1 MRKTKIVCTIGP
13 ASESEEMIKK
23 LMLAGMNT
31 ARINFS
37 HGGFKEQET
46 KVNRIKKVREEL
58 GLHVSLLLDTK
69 GPEVRIGKF
78 EDGTIFLK
86 PGDTFSLTPEEIMG
100 TQYEFT
106 VSYKELYK
114 EVTHG
119 DKMLIDDGL
128 IEVEVIT
135 VKDKKIYC
143 RVISGGKLTDRKSI
157 NLPGKKLNLPSMT
170 EKDREDILNGIKA
183 DFDFIAASFIRSAK
197 DVNEIR
203 KLLNE
208 NGGENIK
215 IISKIENQEGVDN
228 FDEILDASDGI
239 MVARGDLSVE
249 VPMAKVPMIQ
259 KEFIRKT
266 YLQGKIVIT
275 ATQMLD
281 SMINNPRPTRAE
293 VSDVSNAIYDATSAI
308 MLSGESATGKY
319 PIECVEMMHE
329 IAVETEN
336 SINYWKRFLGREYD
350 LPNKGYRFNI
360 YNGICASA
368 MNLKAKAILAYTV
381 SGDTPGILSAFCPTC
396 PIYAITRDP
405 KVARQA
411 NLEWNVHPMV
421 VTEQKNADQMIQ
433 TAIERLQLNGQVKK
447 GDTIIIAGGA
457 SILPEVKD
465 SEINKVIGGIIK
477 L

>member
-13 ASESEEMIKK
+13 ASDNEEVLRK

-37 HGGFKEQET
+37 HGSFKEQEG
-46 KVNRIKKVREEL
+46 KINKIKKVREEL
-58 GLHVSLLLDTK
+58 NLPVALLLDTK

-78 EDGTIFLK
+78 EDGEIFLK
-86 PGDTFSLTPEEIMG
+86 EGDTFALIPEEIMG
-100 TQYEFT
+100 TQYEFS

-114 EVTHG
+114 EVEPG
-119 DKMLIDDGL
+119 DKLLIDDGL

-135 VKDKKIYC
+135 IKNTSVYC
-143 RVISGGKLTDRKSI
+143 RVISGGKLTNRKSI
-157 NLPGKKLNLPSMT
+157 NLPGKKLKLPAMT
-170 EKDREDILNGIKA
+170 DKDKDDILNGIKA
-183 DFDFIAASFIRSAK
+183 DFDYIAASFIRSAS

-203 KLLNE
+203 AFLKE
-208 NGGENIK
+208 NGGEDIK

-249 VPMAKVPMIQ
+249 IPMARVPVIQ

-266 YLQGKIVIT
+266 YLQGKVVIT
-275 ATQMLD
+275 ATQMLE

-293 VSDVSNAIYDATSAI
+293 VSDISNAIYDATSAI

-319 PIECVEMMHE
+319 PVECVELMNE
-329 IAVETEN
+329 IAGETES
-336 SINYWKRFLGREYD
+336 SIKYWKRFLGRDYD
-350 LPNKGYRFNI
+350 LKHKGYRFNI
-360 YNGICASA
+360 YNGICVSA
-368 MNLKAKAILAYTV
+368 MNLNAKAILAYTV

-396 PIYAITRDP
+396 PVYAITGSE
-405 KVARQA
+405 KLTRQL
-411 NLEWNVHPMV
+411 NLEFNVYPML
-421 VTEQKNADQMIQ
+421 EKDKKNADQMIQ
-433 TAIERLQLNGQVKK
+433 SAIEKLLEEGKVEK

-457 SILPEVKD
+457 AILPEMEN

>member
-1 MRKTKIVCTIGP
+1 
-13 ASESEEMIKK
+13 
-23 LMLAGMNT
+23 
-31 ARINFS
+31 
-37 HGGFKEQET
+37 
-46 KVNRIKKVREEL
+46 
-58 GLHVSLLLDTK
+58 
-69 GPEVRIGKF
+69 
-78 EDGTIFLK
+78 
-86 PGDTFSLTPEEIMG
+86 
-100 TQYEFT
+100 
-106 VSYKELYK
+106 
-114 EVTHG
+114 
-119 DKMLIDDGL
+119 
-128 IEVEVIT
+128 
-135 VKDKKIYC
+135 
-143 RVISGGKLTDRKSI
+143 
-157 NLPGKKLNLPSMT
+157 MT

>member
-13 ASESEEMIKK
+13 ASESESMLKK
-23 LMLAGMNT
+23 LMLAGMDT

-37 HGGFKEQET
+37 HGGFKEQEE

-58 GLHVSLLLDTK
+58 NLPVALLLDTK

-78 EDGTIFLK
+78 EDGEIFLK
-86 PGDTFSLTPEEIMG
+86 PGDTFCLTTEEILG
-100 TQYEFT
+100 NQYEFS
-106 VSYKELYK
+106 VSYKNLHNEI
-114 EVTHG
+114 THG

-128 IEVEVIT
+128 IEVEVVT
-135 VKDKKIYC
+135 VKSNKIYC
-143 RVISGGKLTDRKSI
+143 KVITGGKLTNRKSI

-170 EKDREDILNGIKA
+170 EKDKEDIINGIKA
-183 DFDFIAASFIRSAK
+183 GFDYIAASFVRSAK
-197 DVNEIR
+197 DVLEIR
-203 KLLNE
+203 KLLE
-208 NGGENIK
+208 EHGGEAIK

-228 FDEILDASDGI
+228 FDEILEVSDGI
-239 MVARGDLSVE
+239 MIARGDLSVE
-249 VPMAKVPMIQ
+249 IPMAKVPIIQ
-259 KEFIRKT
+259 KQFIRKT

-293 VSDVSNAIYDATSAI
+293 VSDISNAIYDATSAI

-319 PIECVEMMHE
+319 PVECVELMNE
-329 IAVETEN
+329 IALETEA
-336 SINYWKRFLGREYD
+336 SIKYWKRFLGRDYD
-350 LPNKGYRFNI
+350 LENKNYRFNI

-368 MNLKAKAILAYTV
+368 MNLNAKAILAYTV

-396 PIYAITRDP
+396 PIYAITSNP
-405 KVARQA
+405 MVARQM
-411 NLEWNVHPMV
+411 NLEFNVYPMLI
-421 VTEQKNADQMIQ
+421 ERKKDADQMIQ
-433 TAIERLQLNGQVKK
+433 SAIEKLQLEQKVQK

-457 SILPEVKD
+457 QILPEVEN

>member
-13 ASESEEMIKK
+13 ASESEAMLKK

-46 KVNRIKKVREEL
+46 KINRIKKVREEL
-58 GLHVSLLLDTK
+58 GLQVSLLLDTK

-78 EDGTIFLK
+78 EDGVIFLK

-100 TQYEFT
+100 TQYEFSVT
-106 VSYKELYK
+106 YKDLYK
-114 EVTHG
+114 EVSHG

-128 IEVEVIT
+128 IEIEVIT
-135 VKDKKIYC
+135 VRDKKIYC
-143 RVISGGKLTDRKSI
+143 RVITGGKLTDRKSI
-157 NLPGKKLNLPSMT
+157 NLPGKKLHLPSMT
-170 EKDREDILNGIKA
+170 EKDKEDIINGIKA
-183 DFDFIAASFIRSAK
+183 DFDYVAASFIRSAK

-203 KLLNE
+203 ALLNE

-228 FDEILDASDGI
+228 FDEILNVSDGI

-249 VPMAKVPMIQ
+249 IPMAKVPMIQ

-281 SMINNPRPTRAE
+281 SMITNPRPTRAE
-293 VSDVSNAIYDATSAI
+293 VSDIANAIYDATSAI

-319 PIECVEMMHE
+319 PVECVELMNE
-329 IAVETEN
+329 IAETSEA
-336 SINYWKRFLGREYD
+336 SINYWKRFLGRDYD
-350 LPNKGYRFNI
+350 LENKGYRFNI

-396 PIYAITRDP
+396 PIYAITSDP
-405 KVARQA
+405 KVARQM
-411 NLEWNVHPMV
+411 NLEWNVYPML
-421 VTEQKNADQMIQ
+421 VTDKKSADDMIQ
-433 TAIERLQLNGQVKK
+433 TAIERLQLNGKVGK
-447 GDTIIIAGGA
+447 GDIIMIAGGA
-457 SILPEVKD
+457 SILPEIED

>member
-13 ASESEEMIKK
+13 ASESEAMLKK

-37 HGGFKEQET
+37 HGGFKEQEN

-78 EDGTIFLK
+78 EDGVIFLK

-100 TQYEFT
+100 TQYEFS
-106 VSYKELYK
+106 VSYKDLYK
-114 EVTHG
+114 EVSHG

-128 IEVEVIT
+128 IEIEVIT

-157 NLPGKKLNLPSMT
+157 NLPGKKLHLPSMT
-170 EKDREDILNGIKA
+170 EKDKEDIINGIKA

-203 KLLNE
+203 TLLNE

-228 FDEILDASDGI
+228 FDEILNVSDGI

-249 VPMAKVPMIQ
+249 IPMAKVPMIQ

-281 SMINNPRPTRAE
+281 SMITNPRPTRAE
-293 VSDVSNAIYDATSAI
+293 VSDVANAIYDATSAI

-319 PIECVEMMHE
+319 PVECVELMNE
-329 IAVETEN
+329 IAETSEG
-336 SINYWKRFLGREYD
+336 SINYWKRFLGRDYD
-350 LPNKGYRFNI
+350 LENKGYRFNI

-368 MNLKAKAILAYTV
+368 MNLNAKAILAYTV

-396 PIYAITRDP
+396 PIYAITSDP
-405 KVARQA
+405 KVARQM
-411 NLEWNVHPMV
+411 NLEWNVHPML
-421 VTEQKNADQMIQ
+421 VTNKNSADEMIQ
-433 TAIERLQLNGQVKK
+433 TAIEKLQLNGKVSK
-447 GDTIIIAGGA
+447 GDIIMIAGGA